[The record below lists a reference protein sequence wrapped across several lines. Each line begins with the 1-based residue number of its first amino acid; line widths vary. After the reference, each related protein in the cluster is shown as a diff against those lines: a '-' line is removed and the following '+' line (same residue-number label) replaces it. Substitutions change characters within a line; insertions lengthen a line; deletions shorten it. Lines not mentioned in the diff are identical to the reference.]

1 MGRRR
6 AEAPL
11 GKAILFTKLAEV
23 VPMES
28 AVASRGE
35 RKAVDFVLRGQMPHE
50 KIRTMPI
57 SNGECEIIV
66 RIFI

>member
-6 AEAPL
+6 AEDPL

-28 AVASRGE
+28 AVAARSDRT
-35 RKAVDFVLRGQMPHE
+35 AVYFVLRGQMPHE
-50 KIRTMPI
+50 KIRTMPN
-57 SNGECEIIV
+57 SNGKCKIIV